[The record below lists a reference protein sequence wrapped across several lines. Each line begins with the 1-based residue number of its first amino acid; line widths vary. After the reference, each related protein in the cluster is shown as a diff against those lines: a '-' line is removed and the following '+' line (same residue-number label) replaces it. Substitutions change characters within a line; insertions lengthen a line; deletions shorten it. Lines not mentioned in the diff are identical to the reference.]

1 MISTLRARL
10 LKRFVLLAALSV
22 LAISG
27 IATAADDAKPTPP
40 AADPMDWPSWRGPEQ
55 NGISR
60 ETGLPE
66 SLDAEDPAVFRW
78 KSVEAATIS
87 TPIVMRG
94 KLYTL
99 ARVEPGTPREQ
110 EAVLCLDA
118 ATGKK
123 LWENRFNVFLSD
135 VPAERVAWSSC
146 VGDPATGRIY
156 AMGVCGYFQCLDGET
171 GKTIWSRSLT
181 EEFGLLHTYGG
192 RTNIPVLFE
201 DLVIASGVL
210 INWDELAK
218 PAHRFVAMNKDT
230 GEVVWLSG
238 TRPFPEDTTYS
249 TPFLGVIGGQ
259 AQMVFGSSDG
269 AIHSFQ
275 PRTGKEIWTNV
286 LSPRGTNVSPL
297 VDGDTVYIGQSEEN
311 TGEATMGAMLA
322 FNGNQSG
329 DITGKNLWID
339 KEVMIGK
346 SSPLLFDGRLY
357 GVDDSAALY
366 IFDPKTGKQLGR
378 KQKFG
383 TIMKASLTAADGKI
397 YLTSATTWSVL
408 KPDERG
414 VKKLAQG
421 RFAEQ
426 EDCQGSPVISHGR
439 VYVPTTNAL
448 YCFGLADAKPAITA
462 RPATAQETP
471 AADDPK
477 PAWLQLVPAEVL
489 LKPGDEQQFTVRLFN
504 ARGQL
509 VKEEP
514 ATFEV
519 KGGGAVDASGKLT
532 TTGVAPHSALFVTAK
547 VGELTG
553 QARVRVVPNLPWNF
567 NFADKQVPIT
577 WIGAR
582 HRNIVR
588 EVEGRPLMVKVT
600 TIPKGTRSSS
610 WMGQPSL
617 HDYTVEAD
625 VRGNIR
631 DGKMPDIGLIA
642 QRYTLDLMGAKQQL
656 QIRSWTSELKRM
668 SVTVPFAWKPDT
680 WYTIKLRASNDG
692 SKAVLQGKVWPQG
705 STEPTEWSITAVDE
719 TPNTIGS
726 PGLFGNAT
734 NAEIFISRV
743 SVTPNEESVSQK

>member
-1 MISTLRARL
+1 MISTFRARL
-10 LKRFVLLAALSV
+10 SIHVLLLTAASL
-22 LAISG
+22 LALAG
-27 IATAADDAKPTPP
+27 AATAADDAKPTPP

-66 SLDAEDPAVFRW
+66 SLDAEDPSVFRW

-87 TPIVMRG
+87 TPIVLRG

-210 INWDELAK
+210 INWDELAR
-218 PAHRFVAMNKDT
+218 PAHRFLAMNKDT
-230 GEVVWLSG
+230 GEVVWLAG
-238 TRPFPEDTTYS
+238 TRPLPEDTTYS

-275 PRTGKEIWTNV
+275 PRTGKEIWKNV

-311 TGEATMGAMLA
+311 VGEAAMGAMLA
-322 FNGNQSG
+322 FSGNQTG

-346 SSPLLFDGRLY
+346 SSPLLLGDRLY

-366 IFDPKTGKQLGR
+366 IFDPKTGKQIGR

-383 TIMKASLTAADGKI
+383 TIMKASLTAGDGKI

-448 YCFGLADAKPAITA
+448 YCFGLADAKPAVTA
-462 RPATAQETP
+462 RPPVAQETP

-489 LKPGDEQQFTVRLFN
+489 LKPGDEQQFRVRLFN

-519 KGGGAVDASGKLT
+519 KGGGAVDSSGKLT
-532 TTGVAPHSALFVTAK
+532 TADAKPHSALFVTAK

-553 QARVRVVPNLPWNF
+553 QARVRVVPDLPWNF
-567 NFADKQVPIT
+567 NFADQQVPIT

-588 EVEGRPLMVKVT
+588 EVEGKPLMVKVT

-631 DGKMPDIGLIA
+631 DGKIPDIGLIA

-668 SVTVPFAWKPDT
+668 SVTVPFPWKPDT
-680 WYTIKLRASNDG
+680 WYTIKLRASNDRG
-692 SKAVLQGKVWPQG
+692 KAVLQGKVWPMG

-719 TPNTIGS
+719 TPNTVGS

-734 NAEIFISRV
+734 NAEIFVSRV